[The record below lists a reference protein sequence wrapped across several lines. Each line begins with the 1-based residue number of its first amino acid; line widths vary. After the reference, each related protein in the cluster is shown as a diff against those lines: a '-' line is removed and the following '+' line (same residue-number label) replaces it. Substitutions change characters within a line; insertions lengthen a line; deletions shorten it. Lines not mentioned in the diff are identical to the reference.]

1 MHTFLESSKFIHEYI
16 EMIDFPTY
24 SPDLSP
30 IENVWLIPKRNVRK
44 RLPNSLTEL
53 ENIIYE
59 EWDNLSNDY
68 IGTLCNSIHTRI
80 AKCIGAQGAKIKY

>member
-1 MHTFLESSKFIHEYI
+1 M
-16 EMIDFPTY
+16 
-24 SPDLSP
+24 
-30 IENVWLIPKRNVRK
+30 
-44 RLPNSLTEL
+44 EL